1 MFEKRKSNK
10 TINLIKNKKLPILTL
25 DSRWHELF
33 ARQNK
38 PYIVKQLERQVTKLM
53 QRQGKLVNEIKDLK
67 KIKKDLMKE
76 IVEHIPDG
84 ENAQVNTDDKTMDR
98 NKKLIEDINK
108 RIDNQSELLAELP
121 YQIRTANEKLM
132 LESIQVCY
140 KSMQT
145 NKVEINKIKLWIE
158 DIRNKLKDNIIRKQE
173 LEEQSYLIYSYMH
186 DVLGPDVIEIF
197 DENVGDIIKK
207 DKD

>member
-84 ENAQVNTDDKTMDR
+84 ENAQVNTDGKTMDR